1 MRGELWARNPSG
13 HLVYGGGAKGGRGE
27 RGSAGATEP
36 EAATGV
42 NYADADA
49 DFEGNSALSESMMH
63 KIREFTADPHHYAA
77 RHGPGGA
84 ELQVPGGCSP
94 QDVRPQN
101 VPASTER
108 NGA

>member
-49 DFEGNSALSESMMH
+49 DFDPTQYEYVRAPPAASAVPPPPPPAAPPPLPFDTRAFPDMAPTQRVAPRLDGVRAE
-63 KIREFTADPHHYAA
+63 PYA
-77 RHGPGGA
+77 
-84 ELQVPGGCSP
+84 
-94 QDVRPQN
+94 
-101 VPASTER
+101 
-108 NGA
+108 

>member
-1 MRGELWARNPSG
+1 MRVRAAPGVALHTLTVAESPS
-13 HLVYGGGAKGGRGE
+13 
-27 RGSAGATEP
+27 
-36 EAATGV
+36 
-42 NYADADA
+42 ADV